1 MAMPSVLAAPATVNT
16 PGGDKDD
23 KDAFPIASTPLGQ
36 INAHAVDLTGLS
48 VPRGLL
54 GQQPADAPAAL
65 GYLRNVLLLEST
77 TAAVKDQ
84 VWRHIA
90 QTARTRG
97 PRQADWNLFALGVA
111 YPGLRKRA
119 RKLTPPPTPFGRV
132 KDVHFELAVEFLLA
146 LHRLDLH
153 TPNVISRLMGAAYD
167 QASGRKKP
175 KDQPREV
182 DVALVDPDELHQAL
196 ERGEVTAYTGPDT
209 EPHEMLNQLV
219 HRSAQPDHHGP
230 TLTEQHAALIARTYL
245 DGHPLGDV
253 AADLD
258 LSLPTASKRRR
269 RGAGI
274 IARLLGRAD
283 LADQ

>member
-1 MAMPSVLAAPATVNT
+1 M
-16 PGGDKDD
+16 
-23 KDAFPIASTPLGQ
+23 
-36 INAHAVDLTGLS
+36 TGLS

-77 TAAVKDQ
+77 RAAVKDQ

-97 PRQADWNLFALGVA
+97 PRQADWNLFALGMA

-132 KDVHFELAVEFLLA
+132 RDVHFELAVEFLLA
-146 LHRLDLH
+146 LHRLNLH
-153 TPNVISRLMGAAYD
+153 TPNVISRLIGAAYD

-175 KDQPREV
+175 ERPREV
-182 DVALVDPDELHQAL
+182 DVDLVDPDELHQAL

-209 EPHEMLNQLV
+209 EPHQVLNQLV
-219 HRSAQPDHHGP
+219 DRSASPDYQGP
-230 TLTEQHAALIARTYL
+230 TLTAEHAALIARTYL
-245 DGHPLGDV
+245 DGQPLGEV

-258 LSLPTASKRRR
+258 LSLPTRVPAKS
-269 RGAGI
+269 
-274 IARLLGRAD
+274 LGDAE
-283 LADQ
+283 